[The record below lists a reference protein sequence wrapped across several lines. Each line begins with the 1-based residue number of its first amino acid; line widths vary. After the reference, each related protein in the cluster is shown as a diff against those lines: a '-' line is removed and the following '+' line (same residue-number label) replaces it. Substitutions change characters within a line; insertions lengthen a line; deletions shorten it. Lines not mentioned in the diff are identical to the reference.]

1 MKKRNEKKK
10 IWKNK
15 YFKNVSRKDFFFKT
29 ERESRKVMIYVAKR
43 KGEAVGS
50 FLKVAPFYSIKLLKD
65 AKVDA

>member
-1 MKKRNEKKK
+1 
-10 IWKNK
+10 
-15 YFKNVSRKDFFFKT
+15 
-29 ERESRKVMIYVAKR
+29 MIYVAKR